1 MNKKLLYPLLGIIL
15 VILIGVG
22 IFMITSKK
30 EEKTNNVDNN
40 MNENNTNN
48 DMEEISFDSDILVL
62 YFSATGNTKVIAEYI
77 ASDVN
82 GELVEII
89 PLYEYTDEDL
99 NYNVSDSRANLEQND
114 DSARPEIANI
124 INIDDYETIF
134 IGYPIWWGDVPKII
148 LTLLDTY
155 NFDGKMVIPFCTS
168 GGSSILESQT
178 TLENYNKNINW
189 ITGKRFSTST
199 SRNEIASWLEELNIN

>member
-1 MNKKLLYPLLGIIL
+1 MNKKFLYPLLGIIL

-22 IFMITSKK
+22 IFMITSK
-30 EEKTNNVDNN
+30 EAKTNNVDNN
-40 MNENNTNN
+40 INENSTNN
-48 DMEEISFDSDILVL
+48 NMEEISSDSDILVL

-89 PLYEYTDEDL
+89 PLHEYTDEDL
-99 NYNVSDSRANLEQND
+99 NYNVSDSRANLEQNN
-114 DSARPEIANI
+114 DSARPEIANM

-134 IGYPIWWGDVPKII
+134 VGYPIWWGDVPKII

-155 NFDGKMVIPFCTS
+155 NFDGKTVIPFCTS

-199 SRNEIASWLEELNIN
+199 SRNEITSWLEELNIN